1 MLAGEYIYHINFPR
15 KHRQGNVQRPGGGQ
29 QFCPANIENGII
41 EINNLYQIYDPTL
54 GFDIAKLPTK
64 INPYSYE
71 FGDVQ
76 FDLGNMVIDTYFTV
90 TSNNSYT
97 VEWRLTDEWA
107 SGRKIDHNGTAVN
120 VNGEIV
126 IEPVLFATAKLYSYY
141 YVNPDYPDQPIFLEQ
156 EIELYIKVKPM
167 TNPVIEYDGLVEYA
181 DNNYITFD
189 PYDDPNDYGGNLI
202 LPKDGLKVYFNGSK
216 EDMHIFDSRA
226 ALV

>member
-1 MLAGEYIYHINFPR
+1 MYNAQAEDSNFA
-15 KHRQGNVQRPGGGQ
+15 QL
-29 QFCPANIENGII
+29 NIENGII
-41 EINNLYQIYDPTL
+41 EINNLYQIYDPTKPL

-156 EIELYIKVKPM
+156 EIELYIKVKPR
-167 TNPVIEYDGLVEYA
+167 PIRYRV
-181 DNNYITFD
+181 
-189 PYDDPNDYGGNLI
+189 
-202 LPKDGLKVYFNGSK
+202 
-216 EDMHIFDSRA
+216 
-226 ALV
+226 